1 MSNHGKFT
9 QRERLQLSHVSKT
22 SQFES
27 QENSVRRTRSRVF
40 LGGDTEELDFLR
52 DEGTEKSENSVI
64 LVTELL
70 LISIKASLLVEW

>member
-1 MSNHGKFT
+1 MPNHGKFT

-27 QENSVRRTRSRVF
+27 QENSVRRTRGRVF

-52 DEGTEKSENSVI
+52 DEGTEKSENSFI